1 MSGEF
6 PYLDESQRFEFPPH
20 DAATADGI
28 VAVGGNLS
36 PGMLLSAYRQGI
48 FPWYSSEDPILW
60 WCPDPRFVLEPQ
72 QLHVPR
78 RLERFLRNDPFS
90 YSMDSRFGEVV
101 HACRHAARP
110 GQDGTWISAEIV
122 DGYTR
127 LHQLGYAHSLEVL
140 LQGELVGG
148 LYGVAIG
155 SVFFGESMFARCSD
169 ASKAGLVRLV
179 QLLERNGFR
188 LIDCQVYTRHL
199 ERFGATEMPR
209 ELFLQLL
216 ESLVRQRTQRGSWS
230 HISVLET
237 AVSDEFAQN

>member
-6 PYLDESQRFEFPPH
+6 PYLDVSQRFDFPPP
-20 DAATADGI
+20 DAGTADGI

-60 WCPDPRFVLEPQ
+60 WCPDPRFVLVPRR
-72 QLHVPR
+72 LHVPR
-78 RLERFLRNDPFS
+78 RLQRFLRNDPFS
-90 YSMDSRFGEVV
+90 YAMDSRFTEVV
-101 HACRHAARP
+101 QACRYAARP
-110 GQDGTWISAEIV
+110 GQDGTWINGEIV

-155 SVFFGESMFARCSD
+155 SVFFGESMFAHYSD

-179 QLLERNGFR
+179 QFLERNGYR
-188 LIDCQVYTRHL
+188 LIDCQVHTRHL

-209 ELFLQLL
+209 AHFLQLL
-216 ESLVRQRTQRGSWS
+216 HRLVQQRTHRGSWS
-230 HISVLET
+230 YPSVLES